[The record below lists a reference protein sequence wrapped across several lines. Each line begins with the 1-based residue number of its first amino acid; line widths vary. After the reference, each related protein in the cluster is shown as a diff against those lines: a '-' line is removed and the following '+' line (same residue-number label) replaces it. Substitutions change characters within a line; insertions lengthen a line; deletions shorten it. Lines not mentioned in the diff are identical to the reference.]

1 MSKIYFTVC
10 FQTVAF
16 NFRSTIVWKHN
27 VLLLGAV
34 FLQFSFWPLSQIFNL
49 PTLNASFKKLLLIYF
64 DSVATDADFP
74 PPPLLSLNQIQGNDS
89 ISKESKTNVGGKCL
103 WVIRVERE
111 GLKWFVPIFG
121 VIWES
126 GARLSSSLTVQNRS
140 SNTAELGQLKQYAF
154 VLLFVGCPLGW
165 KASSPCWNPQGS
177 PGLPADDPLQML
189 LSNSTLSPYLPR
201 TRQRTT
207 RSGFLWQLHHAFHLT
222 SRAQGEALTSALC
235 PNFSEL
241 I

>member
-64 DSVATDADFP
+64 DSVATDADFS

-126 GARLSSSLTVQNRS
+126 GARLSSPLRCRTEVVTQQSWGSLNNMHLS
-140 SNTAELGQLKQYAF
+140 S
-154 VLLFVGCPLGW
+154 C
-165 KASSPCWNPQGS
+165 S
-177 PGLPADDPLQML
+177 
-189 LSNSTLSPYLPR
+189 
-201 TRQRTT
+201 
-207 RSGFLWQLHHAFHLT
+207 
-222 SRAQGEALTSALC
+222 
-235 PNFSEL
+235 
-241 I
+241 